1 MAYEKTRVHQQNKTN
16 ELNVLGVGQEEPD
29 EVSCVGTPS
38 REMEDIRPNSASDE
52 SVDSDSSSLI
62 ASLTSS
68 KGTAASNVV
77 QMCMTRVSVL
87 HFCIG
92 IS

>member
-1 MAYEKTRVHQQNKTN
+1 MAYEKNRIHQQNTTN
-16 ELNVLGVGQEEPD
+16 ELNVLGVGQEDPD
-29 EVSCVGTPS
+29 AVSCVGTPS

-52 SVDSDSSSLI
+52 SVDSDASSLI

-68 KGTAASNVV
+68 KGMSASNVV